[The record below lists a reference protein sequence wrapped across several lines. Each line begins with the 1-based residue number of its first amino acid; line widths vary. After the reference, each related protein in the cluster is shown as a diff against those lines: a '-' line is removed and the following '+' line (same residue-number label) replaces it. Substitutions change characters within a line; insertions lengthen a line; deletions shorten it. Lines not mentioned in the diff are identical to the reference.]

1 LGLFSEENEAMGDA
15 RKLLTAFAIVAA
27 LIVSA
32 LPAAAQTGRVG
43 GTVRDGQGQPIK
55 GATVTAE
62 NPQASPSTF
71 TATTDDKGRYSI
83 IGLRSGTWKI
93 TASAPGFAPGGGSIP
108 VRTIGAPNPP
118 VDIVLAPGA
127 TGPAGALAG
136 VNTKEL
142 QGELQKAE
150 DLMNQ
155 QQYDAAIAA
164 YQAILT
170 KTPALTMINMQIGR
184 AHRMKKDY
192 DSALGAYNKILETEP
207 TNERAKIEI
216 GMTNLEKGDFAAAET
231 ALSEAAQ
238 GMGASREVF
247 YNLGEVKFAKGETDE
262 AMKWYQRAVDTDPNW
277 GKPLFKI
284 GLGHLQKADTKN
296 AIATME
302 KVIAVD
308 PNSQEAA
315 QAKALIEQLKKD

>member
-1 LGLFSEENEAMGDA
+1 MPDA
-15 RKLLTAFAIVAA
+15 RKLLTAIALGAA
-27 LIVSA
+27 LILSA

-43 GTVRDGQGQPIK
+43 GTVKDGQGQPIK
-55 GATVTAE
+55 GATVVAE
-62 NPQASPSTF
+62 NPASSPSSF
-71 TATTDDKGRYSI
+71 TATTDDRGRFSI

-108 VRTIGAPNPP
+108 IRTIGAPNPP

-142 QGELQKAE
+142 QAELQKAE

-155 QQYDAAIAA
+155 KQYDAAIAA
-164 YQAILT
+164 YNAILA
-170 KTPALTMINMQIGR
+170 KTPALTMINLQVGR

-192 DSALGAYNKILETEP
+192 DAALAVYKKVLEAEP

-216 GMTNLEKGDFAAAET
+216 GMTNLEKGDYVAAEA

-238 GMGASREVF
+238 SMSANREVF

-262 AMKWYQRAVDTDPNW
+262 AMKWYQRAVDTDPSW
-277 GKPLFKI
+277 GKPLFKL
-284 GLGHLQKADTKN
+284 GLGRLQKADTKGT
-296 AIATME
+296 IEMME

-308 PNSQEAA
+308 PNSAEAA
-315 QAKALIEQLKKD
+315 QAKGLIEQLKKG

>member
-1 LGLFSEENEAMGDA
+1 MRDA
-15 RKLLTAFAIVAA
+15 RMLLTALAIVAA

-32 LPAAAQTGRVG
+32 LPAAAQTGRIG
-43 GTVRDGQGQPIK
+43 GTIRDGQGQPIK

-93 TASAPGFAPGGGSIP
+93 TASAPGFTPSGGSVPI
-108 VRTIGAPNPP
+108 RTIGAPNPP

-164 YQAILT
+164 YQALLT
-170 KTPALTMINMQIGR
+170 KTPALTMINLQIGR
-184 AHRMKKDY
+184 AYRMKKDY
-192 DSALGAYNKILETEP
+192 DSALGAYKKILETEP

-277 GKPLFKI
+277 GKPLFKL

-296 AIATME
+296 AIAMME

-308 PNSQEAA
+308 PNSPEAA
-315 QAKALIEQLKKD
+315 QAKALIEQLKKG

>member
-1 LGLFSEENEAMGDA
+1 MRHA
-15 RKLLTAFAIVAA
+15 RKLLTAVALGAA
-27 LIVSA
+27 LVASA

-43 GTVRDGQGQPIK
+43 GTVKDQQGQPIK
-55 GATVTAE
+55 GATVVAE
-62 NPQASPSTF
+62 NPSSSPSSF
-71 TATTDDKGRYSI
+71 TATTDDKGRFSI

-93 TASAPGFAPGGGSIP
+93 TASAPGFTPSGGNVPI
-108 VRTIGAPNPP
+108 RTIGAPNPP
-118 VDIVLAPGA
+118 VDITLAPGA
-127 TGPAGALAG
+127 SGPTGALAG

-150 DLMNQ
+150 ELMNQ
-155 QQYDAAIAA
+155 QNYDGAIAA

-184 AHRMKKDY
+184 AYRMKKDY
-192 DSALGAYNKILETEP
+192 DSALGVYKKVLETEP

-231 ALSEAAQ
+231 ALGEAAQ
-238 GMGASREVF
+238 SPSASREVF

-262 AMKWYQRAVDTDPNW
+262 AMKAYQRAVDTDPNW
-277 GKPLFKI
+277 GKPLFKL
-284 GLGHLQKADTKN
+284 GLGYLQKADTKN
-296 AIATME
+296 AIAMME

-315 QAKALIEQLKKD
+315 QAKALIEQLKKG

>member
-1 LGLFSEENEAMGDA
+1 MRDA
-15 RKLLTAFAIVAA
+15 RTLLTALAIVAA

-32 LPAAAQTGRVG
+32 TPAAAQTGRVG
-43 GTVRDGQGQPIK
+43 GTIRDGQGQPIK

-93 TASAPGFAPGGGSIP
+93 TASAPGFTPSGGSVPI
-108 VRTIGAPNPP
+108 RTIGAPNPP

-164 YQAILT
+164 YQALLT
-170 KTPALTMINMQIGR
+170 KTPALTMINLQIGR
-184 AHRMKKDY
+184 AYRMKKDY
-192 DSALGAYNKILETEP
+192 DSALGAYKRILETDP

-238 GMGASREVF
+238 GMSASREVF

-262 AMKWYQRAVDTDPNW
+262 AMKWYQRAVDTDPSW
-277 GKPLFKI
+277 GKPLFKL

-296 AIATME
+296 AIAMME

>member
-1 LGLFSEENEAMGDA
+1 MRDA
-15 RKLLTAFAIVAA
+15 RTLLTALAIVAA

-43 GTVRDGQGQPIK
+43 GTIRDGQGQPIK

-93 TASAPGFAPGGGSIP
+93 TASAPGFTPSGGSVPI
-108 VRTIGAPNPP
+108 RTIGAPNPP

-164 YQAILT
+164 YQEVLT
-170 KTPALTMINMQIGR
+170 KTPALTMIHLQIGR
-184 AHRMKKDY
+184 AYRMKKDY
-192 DSALGAYNKILETEP
+192 DSALGAYKKILETDP
-207 TNERAKIEI
+207 ANERAKIEI

-238 GMGASREVF
+238 GTGASREVF

-277 GKPLFKI
+277 AKPLFKL

-296 AIATME
+296 AIAMME
-302 KVIAVD
+302 KVIAVE

-315 QAKALIEQLKKD
+315 QAKALIEQLKKG